1 MENDTE
7 QHRFP
12 YFWKLKE
19 SNFKKDKGKVF
30 SCFACGGGSTMG
42 YKLAGFDV
50 IGCNEIDERMN
61 KLYVANNDPKYNFVC
76 DIRDMVKM
84 KYLPEELYSL
94 DILDGSPPCSSFSTF
109 GKREE
114 DWGKKKK
121 FAEGQKEQVLDTLFF
136 DFIELAAKLKPKI
149 VIAENV
155 KGLLVGNAVSYL
167 EKIEKSFDNAG
178 YYVEKFLLNGKDMGV
193 PQRRERVFFIC
204 LRKDLIDFVP
214 NIEMI
219 FDKKPY
225 ISMYFNEKP
234 ITLGEVSDFKG
245 KRLSEKSNKYKL
257 WKNRKRGDRNLGEA
271 NMRLTGKTTNFGERL
286 NYKEDVSKT
295 ITSGLNTNIHFEEPC
310 FYSDSEI
317 KKISTFPDDYDF
329 MGQSVCY
336 VCGMSV
342 PPVMMAQVASNVW
355 EQWLSKINS
364 KQ

>member
-1 MENDTE
+1 MENNTE

-12 YFWKLKE
+12 YFWKLKDAD
-19 SNFKKDKGKVF
+19 FKKDKGKVF

-61 KLYVANNDPKYNFVC
+61 KLYVENNHPKLNYVC
-76 DIRDMVKM
+76 DIKEMLDME
-84 KYLPEELYSL
+84 LPDELYHL

-109 GKREE
+109 GNRED

-136 DFIELAAKLKPKI
+136 DFIELAKKLQPKI

-155 KGLLVGNAVSYL
+155 KGLLLGNAKQYL
-167 EKIEKSFDNAG
+167 ERIEKSFDNAG
-178 YYVEKFLLNGKDMGV
+178 YYVEKFLLRGEDMGV
-193 PQRRERVFFIC
+193 PQKRERVFFIC
-204 LRKDLIDFVP
+204 LRKDLIEYVP

-225 ISMYFNEKP
+225 ISMYFDEKP
-234 ITLGEVSDFKG
+234 ITLGEIADFKG
-245 KRLSEKSNKYKL
+245 KRISKTAKKYKL
-257 WKNRKRGDRNLGEA
+257 WENRQKEDHNLGEI
-271 NMRLTGKTTNFGERL
+271 NYRLNGKWTNFGERL
-286 NYKEDVSKT
+286 NHLDKVSYT
-295 ITSGLNTNIHFEEPC
+295 ITSRPHTNVHFEQPC
-310 FYSDSEI
+310 FYSDNEVI
-317 KKISTFPDDYDF
+317 KISTFPSDYNFLD
-329 MGQSVCY
+329 QDVNY

-342 PPVMMAQVASNVW
+342 PPVMMAQVATNVW